1 MEANR
6 KEIFARNRSAAKKN
20 LTRKLGRN
28 PSAAEILGLV
38 GVRRRGENENSFY
51 ARIQEGA
58 EKRAALAAEAK
69 AAGAAAAAAVRMK
82 VKAAK
87 LEAKLLLASNS
98 LTKGLTKKARTPEQ
112 KNAAVAMGTLSKK
125 AAREQAASMKE
136 EARKL
141 AKAAKMEA
149 KEAKAEAAAAAKLE
163 AAQLYEM
170 QKAAAAQNLRSVL
183 GKNPRMANVLR
194 LAGIR
199 RSGVNVSVNDFLK
212 VSHHGRSMKNK
223 TSSTA
228 KIAELA
234 AFSPEMDVCA
244 QCEMKKFLEKE
255 EN

>member
-1 MEANR
+1 MNSEK
-6 KEIFARNRSAAKKN
+6 KELFARNRSAAKKN

-51 ARIQEGA
+51 ARIQERV
-58 EKRAALAAEAK
+58 EQRAALAAEAK

-87 LEAKLLLASNS
+87 MEAKLLMASNS

-112 KNAAVAMGTLSKK
+112 KTAAVALGTLSKK
-125 AAREQAASMKE
+125 AAREQAAIMKE

-149 KEAKAEAAAAAKLE
+149 KEAKAEAKAAAKVE
-163 AAQLYEM
+163 AAQMYEQ

-199 RSGVNVSVNDFLK
+199 RSGANISVNDFLK
-212 VSHHGRSMKNK
+212 VSHHGRTMKNK
-223 TSSTA
+223 SSSKA
-228 KIAELA
+228 NVSN
-234 AFSPEMDVCA
+234 FSPELDVCA

-255 EN
+255 D

>member
-51 ARIQEGA
+51 AKLKESA
-58 EKRAALAAEAK
+58 EKRGAIAAEAK
-69 AAGAAAAAAVRMK
+69 AAAVAAAAAVRMK
-82 VKAAK
+82 NKAAK
-87 LEAKLLLASNS
+87 MEAKLLLQSNV
-98 LTKGLTKKARTPEQ
+98 LAKGLTKKAKTPEQ
-112 KNAAVAMGTLSKK
+112 KSAAVAMGTMSKK
-125 AAREQAASMKE
+125 AVREQAAIMKE
-136 EARKL
+136 EARKI

-149 KEAKAEAAAAAKLE
+149 KEAKAAAAVAAKIE
-163 AAQLYEM
+163 AAQLYDM

-199 RSGVNVSVNDFLK
+199 RSGTNVSVDDFLK
-212 VSHHGRSMKNK
+212 VARYGRTIKNRN
-223 TSSTA
+223 SSTA
-228 KIAELA
+228 KRGELN
-234 AFSPEMDVCA
+234 AFSPEMDPCA
-244 QCEMKKFLEKE
+244 QCELKKFLEKE
-255 EN
+255 D

>member
-1 MEANR
+1 METNR

-51 ARIQEGA
+51 TKLQGAA
-58 EKRAALAAEAK
+58 EKRALISAEAK
-69 AAGAAAAAAVRMK
+69 AAAAAAAAAVRMK
-82 VKAAK
+82 EKAAK
-87 LEAKLLLASNS
+87 MEAKLLLMSNS
-98 LTKGLTKKARTPEQ
+98 LQKGLTKKAKTPVQ
-112 KNAAVAMGTLSKK
+112 KTAAIAMGSETKK
-125 AAREQAASMKE
+125 IAKEQAAIMKD

-149 KEAKAEAAAAAKLE
+149 KEAKAAAAAAAKIE

-170 QKAAAAQNLRSVL
+170 QKASAAQNLRSVL

-199 RSGVNVSVNDFLK
+199 RSGANISVNDFLK
-212 VSHHGRSMKNK
+212 VARYGRTIKNRN
-223 TSSTA
+223 SSTA
-228 KIAELA
+228 KKGELNN
-234 AFSPEMDVCA
+234 FSPEMDVCA
-244 QCEMKKFLEKE
+244 QCELKKFLEK
-255 EN
+255 ND